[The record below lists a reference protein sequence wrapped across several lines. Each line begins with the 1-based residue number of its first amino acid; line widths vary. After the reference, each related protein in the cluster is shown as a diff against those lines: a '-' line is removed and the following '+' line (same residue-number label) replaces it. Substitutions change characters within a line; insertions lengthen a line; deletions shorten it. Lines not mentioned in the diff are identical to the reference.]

1 MERVLRELIDLE
13 KIRALE
19 QSECQDPGEIL
30 GAHMEKV
37 GCMISAFLPDTKQVS
52 VQVDETMYPMDRV
65 DSEGFFSVVL
75 VDQMRLMPYKL
86 YAEYENGE
94 TEEIEDPYSY
104 RFPSQFS
111 DEDLRKFN
119 AGTFYQSYEKLGAHP
134 ISVSEVDGVHFAVWA
149 PEAKRVSVVGD
160 FNYWNGKRHQMKKV
174 GKSGLYELFIPGLKP
189 GMKYKYEVKT
199 SNGELK
205 LKADPYGMQAELRP
219 ATASVI
225 CGLGDYV
232 WNDNRWMA
240 ARKDRQAK
248 DKPLSIYEVHL
259 GSWMQKAVEQAEDG
273 TDINGSQ
280 FYTYGELAKAL
291 ASYVKEMGYTHIE
304 LMPVMEHPLDKS
316 LGYQVTG
323 FYAPTSRFGT
333 PDEMRGFIDHMHK
346 NEIGVILDW
355 VPTQFPKDAHGL
367 AAFDGTCLYEHLDP
381 RQGENKSW
389 GTLIFNYGRP
399 QVSNFLISNALYWAK
414 EFHVDGIRINGLEA
428 MLYLDYGK
436 DTGEWIANLYGGHEN
451 LEAVEFLKHLNSIF
465 HREVP
470 GVLMI
475 AEEAASWP
483 RITGNLNEEGLGF
496 DYKWNS
502 GWNSDF
508 LQYMKLEPELRKERY
523 GDLTLSMLYAYSED
537 FILPLAYDESI
548 PENGSM
554 FHKMPGDDP
563 KNKFADLRAA
573 YGFFM
578 GHPGKKLLFTEQEA
592 LPIKDYIKALNHL
605 YISNP
610 ALYIADHEL
619 EGFEWINCTC
629 EKENVVVFIRRGK
642 RYEETL
648 LFACNFGNTDMESFR
663 FGVPIEGTWVEV
675 LNSDEE
681 RFGGDGRINIQEKP
695 SEPEEKDNRKQSI
708 SIRLAPRSVCVFS
721 YKKEED
727 TKESMPV
734 KEEAEEIEPIGKGRS
749 KLPTLSIRPAKTA
762 KAAGEAIAQKGA
774 DALDKLSETVGR
786 IIKKK

>member
-1 MERVLRELIDLE
+1 MEKVLRELIDLE

-37 GCMISAFLPDTKQVS
+37 GCMISAFLPDAKNVS

-94 TEEIEDPYSY
+94 TEVIEDPYSY

-111 DEDLRKFN
+111 DEDLRKFD
-119 AGTFYQSYEKLGAHP
+119 AGTFYQSHEKLGAHP
-134 ISVSEVDGVHFAVWA
+134 VSVSEVDGVHFAVWA

-174 GKSGLYELFIPGLKP
+174 GRSGLYELFIPGLKP

-225 CGLGDYV
+225 CGLGDYA

-248 DKPLSIYEVHL
+248 NKPLSIYEVHL

-291 ASYVKEMGYTHIE
+291 ASHVKEMGYTHIE

-333 PDEMRGFIDHMHK
+333 PDEFRRFIDHMHK

-381 RQGENKSW
+381 RQGENTSW
-389 GTLIFNYGRP
+389 GTLNFNYGRP

-436 DTGEWIANLYGGHEN
+436 DTGEWIANLYGGREN

-465 HREVP
+465 HRDAP

-475 AEEAASWP
+475 AEEATAWP

-508 LQYMKLEPELRKERY
+508 LQYMKQDPEFRKEKY

-537 FILPLAYDESI
+537 FILPLPHDEAA
-548 PENGSM
+548 PEQDPL
-554 FHKMPGDDP
+554 FCKMSGDDL
-563 KNKFADLRAA
+563 KNKYADIRAA

-578 GHPGKKLLFTEQEA
+578 GHPGKKLLFMGREHGSMQN
-592 LPIKDYIKALNHL
+592 YVKALNHL
-605 YISNP
+605 YTSST
-610 ALYIADHEL
+610 ALYEMDHEP
-619 EGFEWINCTC
+619 EGFEWINCTY
-629 EKENVVVFIRRGK
+629 EAENIVVFSRSGRCS
-642 RYEETL
+642 EEVL
-648 LFACNFGNTDMESFR
+648 LFVCNFGDSDTETFR
-663 FGVPIEGTWVEV
+663 VGVPFAGTWMEV

-681 RFGGDGRINIQEKP
+681 RFGGDGRTNLCRN
-695 SEPEEKDNRKQSI
+695 SAKDLLHQAC
-708 SIRLAPRSVCVFS
+708 LC
-721 YKKEED
+721 
-727 TKESMPV
+727 
-734 KEEAEEIEPIGKGRS
+734 
-749 KLPTLSIRPAKTA
+749 
-762 KAAGEAIAQKGA
+762 
-774 DALDKLSETVGR
+774 
-786 IIKKK
+786 